1 MKDEIILKGWN
12 FMFMDV
18 PISEDILISSLQSK
32 QIKFIQFKNEF
43 PLLFNGNDILYFDHK
58 VEITDEHVNYLHG
71 ISKQNPS
78 IEIIIRKHERSSRK
92 TIHDE
97 IDDAAS
103 YMERYKR
110 HMPETIE
117 YITKYIF
124 ENNLS
129 FETTICNT
137 GLIYYHNVHHTD
149 ALLRK
154 IYEISNMLQQPECQ
168 VFWAVFAQQYV
179 PHISHINFNDISAR
193 WHLAS
198 Q

>member
-18 PISEDILISSLQSK
+18 PISEDILISSLHSK
-32 QIKFIQFKNEF
+32 QIKFLQFKNEF

-58 VEITDEHVNYLHG
+58 VEITDDHVHYLHE

-78 IEIIIRKHERSSRK
+78 IEIIIRRHEDVVRN
-92 TIHDE
+92 TIHAE
-97 IDDAAS
+97 INDAVN
-103 YMERYKR
+103 YMERYRR
-110 HMPETIE
+110 HMPETID

-137 GLIYYHNVHHTD
+137 GILYYHNVQHTNT
-149 ALLRK
+149 LLSK
-154 IYEISNMLQQPECQ
+154 IYDASYMLQQPECQ
-168 VFWAVFAQQYV
+168 VFWATFSQQYK
-179 PHISHINFNDISAR
+179 PFIFHINFNDIIAR
-193 WHLAS
+193 WHLPS
-198 Q
+198 